1 MPPLTRRVEILEERV
16 DELSR
21 LPGRIEQIAGDLAAL
36 RVDVRAEFGAVRN
49 ELAATGDG
57 LRAELTAMRDGLRA
71 ELATVRDELRS
82 EIRAGDGET
91 RREMRVLHEDVIS
104 RIALLQEGMNRQTN
118 RPRRSRD
125 TNKRST

>member
-1 MPPLTRRVEILEERV
+1 MSDPRGEV

-21 LPGRIEQIAGDLAAL
+21 LPGRIEQIANDLAAL

-49 ELAATGDG
+49 ELAAT
-57 LRAELTAMRDGLRA
+57 
-71 ELATVRDELRS
+71 RDELCA
-82 EIRAGDGET
+82 EIRAGDEET

-118 RPRRSRD
+118 RPQRSRH
-125 TNKRST
+125 TKNGST